1 MKTKK
6 YFNRIFGVCVAL
18 CAAFSLLFSL
28 TYYIT
33 SAKRIYTDF
42 CADKQIQTANESAAL
57 EQIFKMCEKSAQY
70 SAKNIDYTPASF
82 QNALQSTQDFST
94 SAAYMSWTKTKRS
107 IKRTTAFF

>member
-18 CAAFSLLFSL
+18 CATFSLLFSL

-82 QNALQSTQDFST
+82 QNALQSTQDFFDFGSI
-94 SAAYMSWTKTKRS
+94 YVMDENKTVYKKDDS
-107 IKRTTAFF
+107 FF